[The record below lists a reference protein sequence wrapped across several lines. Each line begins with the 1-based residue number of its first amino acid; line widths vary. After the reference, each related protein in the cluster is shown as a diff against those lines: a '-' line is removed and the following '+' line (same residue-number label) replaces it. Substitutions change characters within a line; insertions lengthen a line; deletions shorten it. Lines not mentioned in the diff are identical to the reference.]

1 MTHDFN
7 VFVGCKCLIR
17 IEGIDESVNYLNA
30 VIESVGFSYE
40 ETYPHNI
47 LCKVFVKFEDESDL
61 SESELEDLYMY
72 GIDIEDVFNVDSND
86 VAHNI
91 SRLYQPYRVTS

>member
-7 VFVGCKCLIR
+7 VFVGCKCSIQ
-17 IEGIDESVNYLNA
+17 IERIDESTNVHNA
-30 VIESVGFSYE
+30 VIESVGFLYE
-40 ETYPHNI
+40 EKYPRNI
-47 LCKVFVKFEDESDL
+47 SCKVFVKFEDESDL
-61 SESELEDLYMY
+61 SESELEDLYMN
-72 GIDIEDVFNVDSND
+72 GVDIEDVFNVDSDD